1 MHIDEV
7 TPSLPLPEEPAAHV
21 AVLVSLNFPDMDEA
35 VAELVRRFTRVA
47 LETLVQLGA
56 AYDLLDTST
65 PLPDPAVAAD
75 YDGLL
80 LLGGGDIDGACY
92 GSDLR
97 DVPHS
102 YGVDL
107 RADRDALAAIGAVEV
122 ADRPVLGICRG
133 AQLVNVHRGGT
144 IIPDIEDFTMH
155 RGGEGESM
163 FLDEKIAILPGT
175 RLHSI
180 LGTTRVIGRSGHHQ
194 AVDVLGSGLV
204 ISAVAEDGIVEGFE
218 DPRRWLVGVQW
229 HPEDDDGRDSDRLK
243 LFGSFVSACAERRRR
258 SPSQLDP
265 GSERPQ
271 PQPRLDNR

>member
-1 MHIDEV
+1 VHVDEV
-7 TPSLPLPEEPAAHV
+7 TPSLPLPPDPAAHV

-35 VAELVRRFTRVA
+35 VAALVRRFTRVA
-47 LETLVQLGA
+47 LETLIQLGA

-65 PLPDPAVAAD
+65 SLPDPAAAAH

-97 DVPHS
+97 NVPHS

-107 RADRDALAAIGAVEV
+107 RADRDALGAIEAVE
-122 ADRPVLGICRG
+122 AAGRPILGICRG
-133 AQLVNVHRGGT
+133 AQLINVHRGGT
-144 IIPDIEDFTMH
+144 IIPDIENFAMH
-155 RGGEGESM
+155 RGGDGEPM
-163 FLDEKIAILPGT
+163 FLDEKIGILPDT
-175 RLHSI
+175 RLQRI

-194 AVDVLGSGLV
+194 AVDVLGSGLF

-229 HPEDDDGRDSDRLK
+229 HPEDDDGPDSDRLK
-243 LFGSFVSACAERRRR
+243 LFGSFVSACAERRR
-258 SPSQLDP
+258 SPSQIDP

-271 PQPRLDNR
+271 PQPRLDTR